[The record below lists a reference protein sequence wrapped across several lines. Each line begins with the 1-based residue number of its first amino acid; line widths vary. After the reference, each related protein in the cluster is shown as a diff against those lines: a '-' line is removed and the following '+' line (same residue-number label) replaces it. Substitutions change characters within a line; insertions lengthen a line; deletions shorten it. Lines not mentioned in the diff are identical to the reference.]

1 MEGMAAHLRIGGD
14 RLDGAG
20 GARFC
25 RFFQTHGNTSP
36 ATRSGKGEL
45 RTAVLEI
52 DTASR
57 IVNGTVKEERP
68 LGGMNIIVK

>member
-1 MEGMAAHLRIGGD
+1 LGGRISLAVVEGTILDLGG
-14 RLDGAG
+14 RAIEVF
-20 GARFC
+20 R
-25 RFFQTHGNTSP
+25 
-36 ATRSGKGEL
+36 
-45 RTAVLEI
+45 LEI